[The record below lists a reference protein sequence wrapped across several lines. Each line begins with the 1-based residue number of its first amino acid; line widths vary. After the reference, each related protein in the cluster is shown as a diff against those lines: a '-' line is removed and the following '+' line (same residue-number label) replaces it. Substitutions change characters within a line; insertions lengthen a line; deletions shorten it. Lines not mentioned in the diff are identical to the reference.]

1 MNPSHYLGT
10 QPLPDEFVDRS
21 FFVDA
26 TYAPLKTGP
35 NGQERW
41 TSYEAGAGRV
51 FRKCLQS
58 LTDSEFE
65 SAWEAV
71 INKDGGAKEQVKHLI
86 TNEIERAITELHY
99 LVRVADTLRSSYR
112 EVKVNNA
119 PNGCPIT
126 FSLRGIV
133 QTVAMMET
141 GLPLRKA
148 LSAVAAAKTSN
159 PNDRSI
165 IEGLIDSVVPKNY

>member
-10 QPLPDEFVDRS
+10 QPLPDEFIDRS

-26 TYAPLKTGP
+26 TYAPLKIGP